1 MQQPRID
8 PASAGGDWAGYG
20 VVTGPQFLAL
30 CQQDKVSFLFGNDS
44 VLLWVQRADGVA
56 GVYRLVDTPVQPAQL
71 APTTNPASVEPA
83 QLSSELDKLWTYQQ
97 LKPLFSYY
105 AQKYGFDPL
114 VLAAI
119 CRQESGFKNWR
130 VHLDGTGYGL
140 FGLDDNGMLPA
151 FEQWSGLSVG
161 RGSDHKPT
169 TPNQQIEY
177 TAMQLRKY
185 QDQLGSAILAAQAWH
200 RGLGAYTDDR
210 GQAYGETIKGHMAY
224 LATQ

>member
-8 PASAGGDWAGYG
+8 PVSAGGDWAGYG

-56 GVYRLVDTPVQPAQL
+56 GVYRLVDTQPVA
-71 APTTNPASVEPA
+71 APPPVSTEPA

-151 FEQWSGLSVG
+151 FEEWSGLSVG
-161 RGSDHKPT
+161 RGADHKPT
-169 TPNQQIEY
+169 TPNQQVEF
-177 TAMQLRKY
+177 TAKTLRQY

-200 RGLGAYTDDR
+200 RGLGAYTDEL
-210 GQAYGETIKGHMAY
+210 GVAYGETIKGHIAF